1 MRTVLV
7 PYDPRWPEQFEDA
20 AAELRRLGNAEWLVE
35 HIGSTSIPG
44 LMAKPIIDLAVLIRD
59 RTDFD
64 THRLGLEAGGWQIGS
79 GVRTHPV
86 MLYESGGRRTH
97 IAHFFAQANW
107 DENNQ
112 RILRDWL
119 SVHPADVARYE
130 SAKIAA
136 AIAARE
142 NGASYNSAKTAV
154 IQEIVDQARAKRG
167 LPSVPV
173 SDK

>member
-1 MRTVLV
+1 
-7 PYDPRWPEQFEDA
+7 
-20 AAELRRLGNAEWLVE
+20 
-35 HIGSTSIPG
+35 
-44 LMAKPIIDLAVLIRD
+44 
-59 RTDFD
+59 
-64 THRLGLEAGGWQIGS
+64 
-79 GVRTHPV
+79 

-154 IQEIVDQARAKRG
+154 IQEIVDRARAKRG